1 MTPIATDSRR
11 HAFTLI
17 ELLVVI
23 AIIGVLLGL
32 LLAAV
37 QQVRETAN
45 RMQCQHHLRQ
55 CTIALHSYHNDRGT
69 FPKGGDNGWDSP
81 GIYFQDRGSWIAR
94 VLPYLERSEL
104 YARLPNL
111 DDTYDPIGVAASQG
125 ILPQFLA
132 NARCP
137 SDDFAVDQPYCNY
150 VGSTGPQC
158 WVGWCGYNPFL
169 VYCDKPEWGYV
180 TSPHAGDAFTPGQLR
195 GMFSR
200 FGKVTVRIAMV
211 PDGTSNTILLGETLV
226 EEMHHIR
233 FAGTDNKG
241 YWAAANGGAS
251 HGTTTIPI
259 NYRSD
264 SVDYCSPA
272 ETSLFN
278 WNVASGYKSRH
289 RGGAN
294 FAMVDGSVRFISD
307 QIDHRTYQLLG
318 CRNDGKAVSPE

>member
-1 MTPIATDSRR
+1 MRPIPSKNHR

-23 AIIGVLLGL
+23 AIIAVLLGL

-37 QQVRETAN
+37 QEVRETAN

-55 CTIALHSYHNDRGT
+55 FTIALHNYHGDRRT

-94 VLPYLERSEL
+94 VLPYLERTEL
-104 YARLPNL
+104 FMQLPSL
-111 DDTYDPIGVAASQG
+111 DDTYDPIGVAGSQG

-137 SDDFAVDQPYCNY
+137 SDDFAVNQPYCNY

-158 WVGWCGYNPFL
+158 WYGPCGYDPFL
-169 VYCDKPEWGYV
+169 VYCDKPAWGYV
-180 TSPHAGDAFTPGQLR
+180 KSPHAGDARTANELR

-200 FGKVTVRIAMV
+200 WGQVTVRIAMV

-226 EEMHHIR
+226 EEMQHIR
-233 FAGTDNKG
+233 LAGIDNKG

-264 SVDYCSPA
+264 STGFCSPL

-278 WNVASGYKSRH
+278 LNVASGYKSRH

-294 FAMVDGSVRFISD
+294 FAMVDGSVRFISET
-307 QIDHRTYQLLG
+307 IEHRAYQLLG
-318 CRNDGKAVSPE
+318 CRNDGQPVPEY